1 MPGIIAPF
9 PAVEGLGRYIEVTAG
24 KSGIVAVG
32 IVVIKPFKSLPG
44 FL

>member
-9 PAVEGLGRYIEVTAG
+9 PAIKSLGGYIEVTVG
-24 KSGIVAVG
+24 KSGIVVVG
-32 IVVIKPFKSLPG
+32 IVVIKPFKSLLG